1 MEVGAIY
8 MYAGSTAPAG
18 FLPCDGSAVSRDAY
32 SELFAVIGTAY
43 GAGDGSTTFNVPD
56 ISGRVPIG
64 KSTMHVLASTGGEET
79 HALTTGEIPAHTHG
93 IPAHG
98 HAHTIKATTP
108 KFTHSITQPAWT
120 YSGPNGTT
128 AAGSSGGNPAF
139 SGTSSVNASRTTN
152 VAITAHAAADCTKS
166 GSITD
171 CDTFDM
177 DNIGDGTAHEN
188 MQPYITMHY
197 VIYTGV

>member
-1 MEVGAIY
+1 

-18 FLPCDGSAVSRDAY
+18 FLPCDGSAISRDTYAN
-32 SELFAVIGTAY
+32 LFAVISTTY

-64 KSTMHVLASTGGEET
+64 KSTTHVLASTGGEET
-79 HALTTGEIPAHTHG
+79 HVLTTGEMPAHTHG

-98 HAHTIKATTP
+98 HSHTIKATTP
-108 KFTHSITQPAWT
+108 KFVHSITTQPAWT
-120 YSGPNGTT
+120 YSGPNGMA
-128 AAGSSGGNPAF
+128 AAGSAGGNPAF

-152 VAITAHAAADCTKS
+152 VAITAHAAANCTKS

-171 CDTFDM
+171 CDSFNMNNNGSD
-177 DNIGDGTAHEN
+177 TAHEN
-188 MQPYITMHY
+188 MQPFITMSYIIY
-197 VIYTGV
+197 VGV

>member
-18 FLPCDGSAVSRDAY
+18 FLPCDGSAISRDTYAN
-32 SELFAVIGTAY
+32 LFAVIGTTY

-56 ISGRVPIG
+56 ISGRIPIG
-64 KSTMHVLASTGGEET
+64 KSTTHVLASTGGEET
-79 HALTTGEIPAHTHG
+79 HVLTTGEMPAHTHG

-98 HAHTIKATTP
+98 HSHTIKATTP
-108 KFTHSITQPAWT
+108 KFVHSITQPAWT

-128 AAGSSGGNPAF
+128 AAGAAGSNPAF

-152 VAITAHAAADCTKS
+152 VAITAHAAANCTKS

-171 CDTFDM
+171 CDSFNM
-177 DNIGDGTAHEN
+177 NNNGSGTAHEN
-188 MQPYITMHY
+188 MQPFITMNYIIY
-197 VIYTGV
+197 VGV